1 MQTIRM
7 RTIRLIILF
16 VVLLAGVG
24 LIAATAG
31 DQPAWA
37 QGSNLLQNPGFE
49 GGFYAFN
56 PADFPWLALYG
67 SQREDCK
74 TSDGQ
79 YLQCNTAQVPAG
91 WIPWWISQSEEDPDW
106 KNRMPEYK
114 PATAPFLNRIHSGS
128 AAAQYF
134 TFHSTHTAG
143 LLQVV
148 DVPQNASVRFS
159 IWGQAWSSASD
170 TDYSDFPTP
179 VNMRI
184 GIDPTGGTNPYNP
197 AIVWSGY
204 KQPYD
209 SYQQFVV
216 EAQAQGT
223 QVTVFTISSP
233 DEARK
238 HNDVYWDDA
247 ELVVIGQAAPPP
259 ADDGDTGDTGD
270 TGNTDAGSGGT
281 AADAPPPS
289 SSIGPTATPDAEG
302 VIYAEVQQGDSF
314 WSIAA
319 RHGLS
324 IDEIYELNDAGEGD
338 FVQPGQML
346 IVGYAEPA
354 TTEEEETETEA
365 AGEGESEGEDEAA
378 AEEEAALAAEDEP
391 TATATPVPP
400 TPTPEPRGGEICLKA
415 FVDANQNGQHDAGER
430 LKSAVAFTISNG
442 EAVVSNYVTDGASE
456 PYCITGLDAGNYQVT
471 RSTTEGEVL
480 TTSGDWSASVSNGGT
495 QTLESGSYIDEARL
509 DSNDGE
515 NEIAAAT
522 ENDTSEAAAAVANAA
537 TAENGEAEG
546 GFARIIVIAA
556 VVVAVLLLVGVL
568 VIILSARRSTA

>member
-7 RTIRLIILF
+7 RTIRLIMLC

-37 QGSNLLQNPGFE
+37 QGGNLLQNPGFE
-49 GGFYAFN
+49 GGFYTFN
-56 PADFPWLALYG
+56 PADYTWLALYA
-67 SQREDCK
+67 SQREDCRN
-74 TSDGQ
+74 SDGQ
-79 YLQCNTAQVPAG
+79 YLQCNTAQVPVS

-197 AIVWSGY
+197 AIVWSDY

-247 ELVVIGQAAPPP
+247 ELVVIGQAPPP
-259 ADDGDTGDTGD
+259 ADDGNTGDTGD
-270 TGNTDAGSGGT
+270 TTGDAGGT
-281 AADAPPPS
+281 AAEAPPPS
-289 SSIGPTATPDAEG
+289 SSIGPTSTPDAEG
-302 VIYAEVQQGDSF
+302 VIYAEVQSGDSF

-319 RHGLS
+319 RHGLTL
-324 IDEIYELNDAGEGD
+324 DEIYELNDAGEGD
-338 FVQPGQML
+338 FVQVGQML
-346 IVGYAEPA
+346 IVGYAEPSSA
-354 TTEEEETETEA
+354 EEEETETEA
-365 AGEGESEGEDEAA
+365 AGEGVTSAEDA
-378 AEEEAALAAEDEP
+378 AEAEAALATEEEP
-391 TATATPVPP
+391 AATPTPVLP

-415 FVDANQNGQHDAGER
+415 FVDANQNGQHDVGER

-456 PYCITGLDAGNYQVT
+456 PYCITGLDPGNYQVT

-480 TTSGDWSASVSNGGT
+480 TTSRDWAASVSNDSS
-495 QTLESGSYIDEARL
+495 QTFEFGSYMDETRL
-509 DSNDGE
+509 DGSNSE
-515 NEIAAAT
+515 NEVAAVT
-522 ENDTSEAAAAVANAA
+522 ENESSDGAAAVANAA

-568 VIILSARRSTA
+568 VIILSARRSTV

>member
-1 MQTIRM
+1 M
-7 RTIRLIILF
+7 RTTRLIILF
-16 VVLLAGVG
+16 VVLLAGIG
-24 LIAATAG
+24 LLAATAG

-37 QGSNLLQNPGFE
+37 QGGNLLQNPSFE
-49 GGFYAFN
+49 GGFYAFD
-56 PADFPWLALYG
+56 PADYTWLALYA

-79 YLQCNTAQVPAG
+79 YLQCNTAQVPVG

-114 PATAPFLNRIHSGS
+114 PATAPFVNRIHSGS

-134 TFHSTHTAG
+134 TFHGTHTAG

-148 DVPQNASVRFS
+148 DVPQNASLRFS
-159 IWGQAWSSASD
+159 IWGQAWSSTGDGEVSE
-170 TDYSDFPTP
+170 FPTP

-184 GIDPTGGTNPYNP
+184 GIDPTGGTNPYNS

-204 KQPYD
+204 MQPYD

-238 HNDVYWDDA
+238 HNDIYWDDA
-247 ELVVIGQAAPPP
+247 ELVVTGQAAPPP
-259 ADDGDTGDTGD
+259 APADDGGSDTSGDDTNTGSSGDT
-270 TGNTDAGSGGT
+270 AV
-281 AADAPPPS
+281 APPS
-289 SSIGPTATPDAEG
+289 VGPTATPDAEG
-302 VIYAEVQQGDSF
+302 VIYAEVQEGDSF
-314 WSIAA
+314 WSVAA
-319 RHGLS
+319 RHGLTL
-324 IDEIYELNDAGEGD
+324 DEIYELNDAGEGD
-338 FVQPGQML
+338 FVQVGQML
-346 IVGYAEPA
+346 IVGHAEA
-354 TTEEEETETEA
+354 SGDEEEETETEA
-365 AGEGESEGEDEAA
+365 TAEGEDDAEGEAESEAAMA
-378 AEEEAALAAEDEP
+378 AEEEEP
-391 TATATPVPP
+391 AATPTPPPP
-400 TPTPEPRGGEICLKA
+400 TPTPEPSGGEICLKA

-430 LKSAVAFTISNG
+430 LRPAVAFTISNG

-456 PYCITGLDAGNYQVT
+456 PYCITGLDAGNYEVT

-480 TTSGDWSASVSNGGT
+480 TTAGDWSVSVANGSS
-495 QTLESGSYIDEARL
+495 QTVESGSYVDQARL
-509 DSNDGE
+509 DDGEAEAE

-522 ENDTSEAAAAVANAA
+522 ENDASEAAAAVAEAT
-537 TAENGEAEG
+537 TAESDEAEG

-568 VIILSARRSTA
+568 VIILSARRSTV